1 MSLILTPAHHRSAAL
16 LKVVTAFSLANDLS
30 TSDKRVIV
38 GKAKAIRLL
47 VEAGTSTKKMVVL
60 ELDALTVTVKGM
72 TDVGSW
78 PEFITGYIEA
88 LRRQI

>member
-1 MSLILTPAHHRSAAL
+1 VALILTPAHHRSAAL

-30 TSDKRVIV
+30 PADKRVIV

-47 VEAGTSTKKMVVL
+47 VEAGGTNKMVAS
-60 ELDALTVTVKGM
+60 ELDALAITVKGM

-78 PEFITGYIEA
+78 PELITGYIDS
-88 LRRQI
+88 LRRQV